1 MRVRA
6 ALVLYGLLGAG
17 AAAAAA
23 PAADTWVIQNAKIV
37 TVSGPVIE
45 RGSVV
50 IKDGLIAEVGSSVTV
65 PPGAEVIDGTG
76 LSVYPGLFD
85 ANSQL
90 GMDEARENTFGDMT
104 PELQVYASFH
114 MDDDA
119 IEMARA
125 NGITH
130 VLARPWQRGSANGHV
145 RPKSVI
151 TGQGAVMELEGWTPD
166 ARAVRKDAG
175 LVVNFPSVGG
185 LEYTDDERFAVV
197 TWSATKKKTDQALAD
212 LAAFFAQARAYR
224 AAKEKL
230 SAEERARALPDLRL
244 EAMIPVL
251 EGKRPLLLD
260 VDNRADIVAGVEFAK
275 GQGLTPILMG
285 AQEAVL
291 VADYIKR
298 SGVRLILSP
307 PYTVPEGEDDP
318 VDLFHRAAAALH
330 EKGIP
335 FAIASFGAAGSD
347 SRGIAYQAGTAVAY
361 GLPYEVA
368 LRSVTLTP
376 AEMLGVADTLGSI
389 DKGKRANLVVTDG
402 DILEIAT
409 RVKRVFI
416 GGRPVDLTTRFD
428 RALAIYGGRK

>member
-1 MRVRA
+1 LRVSA
-6 ALVLYGLLGAG
+6 AVILPCLLVAG
-17 AAAAAA
+17 ATAVA
-23 PAADTWVIQNAKIV
+23 AADTWVIQNAKVV
-37 TVSGPVIE
+37 TVSGPVLE

-50 IKDGLIAEVGSSVTV
+50 IKDGLIADVGPSVTV

-90 GMDEARENTFGDMT
+90 GMSEARENTFGDMT

-114 MDDDA
+114 MDDEA

-125 NGITH
+125 NGVTH
-130 VLARPWQRGSANGHV
+130 VLARPWQRGSGNGHV
-145 RPKSVI
+145 RPRSII

-166 ARAVRKDAG
+166 ARAVRKDTG
-175 LVVNFPSVGG
+175 LAVNFPSVGG
-185 LEYTDDERFAVV
+185 LEYSEDERFAIVP
-197 TWSATKKKTDQALAD
+197 WSAAKKKTDKAVAD
-212 LAAFFAQARAYR
+212 LAAFFAQARAYKE
-224 AAKEKL
+224 AKDKM
-230 SAEERARALPDLRL
+230 SADERARALPDLRL
-244 EAMIPVL
+244 ESMIPVL
-251 EGKRPLLLD
+251 EGKRPVLFD
-260 VDNRADIVAGVEFAK
+260 VDTRADIVAALEFAK
-275 GQGLTPILMG
+275 AQRVTPILMG

-298 SGVRLILSP
+298 SGARVILAP
-307 PYTVPEGEDDP
+307 PYAVPEGEDDP
-318 VDLFHRAAAALH
+318 VDLFHRAAATLH
-330 EKGIP
+330 AKGIP
-335 FAIASFGAAGSD
+335 FAIASFGPAGSD
-347 SRGIAYQAGTAVAY
+347 SRGIGYQAGTAVAY

-389 DKGKRANLVVTDG
+389 DKGKRANLVLTDG

-416 GGRPVDLTTRFD
+416 GGKPVDLATRFD
-428 RALAIYGGRK
+428 KALAVYGGRR

>member
-1 MRVRA
+1 MRARA
-6 ALVLYGLLGAG
+6 ALVLSGLLGATT
-17 AAAAAA
+17 AAT
-23 PAADTWVIQNAKIV
+23 AADTWVIQNAKIV

-45 RGSVV
+45 KGSVV
-50 IKDGLIAEVGSSVTV
+50 IKDGLIAEVGPLVTV

-90 GMDEARENTFGDMT
+90 GMNEARENTFGDMT

-119 IEMARA
+119 IELARE
-125 NGITH
+125 NGVTH
-130 VLARPWQRGSANGHV
+130 VLARPWQRGSGNGHV
-145 RPKSVI
+145 RPRSII

-166 ARAVRKDAG
+166 ARAIRKDAG
-175 LVVNFPSVGG
+175 LAVNFPSVGG

-197 TWSATKKKTDQALAD
+197 PWSAAKTKTDKALAD
-212 LAAFFAQARAYR
+212 LAAFFAQARAY
-224 AAKEKL
+224 KETKDKL

-251 EGKRPLLLD
+251 EGKRPVLFD
-260 VDNRADIVAGVEFAK
+260 VDNRADIVAAVEFAK
-275 GQGLTPILMG
+275 AQGVTPILMG
-285 AQEAVL
+285 AEEAVL
-291 VADYIKR
+291 IADYIKR
-298 SGVRLILSP
+298 SGVRLILAP
-307 PYTVPEGEDDP
+307 PKTVPEGEDDP
-318 VDLFHRAAAALH
+318 VDLFHRAAAVLH

-335 FAIASFGAAGSD
+335 FAIASFGSTGSD
-347 SRGIAYQAGTAVAY
+347 SRGLAYQAGTAVAY

-376 AEMLGVADTLGSI
+376 AEILGVADTLGSI

-416 GGRPVDLTTRFD
+416 GGKPVDLATRFD
-428 RALAIYGGRK
+428 KALALYGNRK

>member
-1 MRVRA
+1 MRASA
-6 ALVLYGLLGAG
+6 AVVLCGLLLAGAPAAG
-17 AAAAAA
+17 AA
-23 PAADTWVIQNAKIV
+23 DVYVIRNARIV

-45 RGSVV
+45 KGSVL
-50 IKDGLIAEVGSSVTV
+50 IKDGLIAEVGTSVSA
-65 PPGAEVIDGTG
+65 PPGAEVIDASG

-90 GMDEARENTFGDMT
+90 GTANARETTLGDMT
-104 PELQVYASFH
+104 PELQVYVSFH
-114 MDDDA
+114 MDDDN

-125 NGITH
+125 NGVTH
-130 VLARPWQRGSANGHV
+130 VLARPWQRGSGSARV
-145 RPKSVI
+145 RPKSLI
-151 TGQGAVMELEGWTPD
+151 TGQAAVMELEGWTPD
-166 ARAVRKDAG
+166 ERAVRKDAG
-175 LVVNFPSVGG
+175 VVVNFPSVGP

-197 TWSATKKKTDQALAD
+197 PWSATERKTDKALAD
-212 LAAFFAQARAYR
+212 LRAFLAQARAYKT
-224 AAKEKL
+224 AKDKL

-251 EGKRPLLLD
+251 EGKQPVLID
-260 VDNRADIVAGVEFAK
+260 ADTRADIVGAVEFAK
-275 GQGLTPILMG
+275 AERVTPILMG
-285 AQEAVL
+285 AQEAIL
-291 VADYIKR
+291 VADYLKL
-298 SGVRLILSP
+298 SGVRLILAP

-318 VDLFHRAAAALH
+318 VDLVHRAPAVLH

-335 FAIASFGAAGSD
+335 FAIASFGPGGYD
-347 SRGIAYQAGTAVAY
+347 SRQLPYQAGTAVAY
-361 GLPYEVA
+361 GLPYDVA

-389 DKGKRANLVVTDG
+389 EKGKRANLVVTDG

-428 RALAIYGGRK
+428 EALAVYGKRK